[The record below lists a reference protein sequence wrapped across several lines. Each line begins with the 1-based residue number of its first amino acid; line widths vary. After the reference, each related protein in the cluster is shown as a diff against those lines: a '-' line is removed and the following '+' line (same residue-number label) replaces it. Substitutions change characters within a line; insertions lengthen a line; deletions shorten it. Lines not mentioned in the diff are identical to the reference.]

1 MSDVNV
7 IMYHPSNTLMTF
19 AADIGEDRQIE
30 LQKMVDKFIKSDET
44 CEIFFIFVSEAGWV
58 FKTAFITLAIARVL
72 QSGTRLFSRKQL
84 CPQDS
89 LLDSF

>member
-1 MSDVNV
+1 
-7 IMYHPSNTLMTF
+7 MTF

-44 CEIFFIFVSEAGWV
+44 CEICFILLDVSEAGWGFETV
-58 FKTAFITLAIARVL
+58 FITLAIARVL
-72 QSGTRLFSRKQL
+72 QSGTRLFSLKQL